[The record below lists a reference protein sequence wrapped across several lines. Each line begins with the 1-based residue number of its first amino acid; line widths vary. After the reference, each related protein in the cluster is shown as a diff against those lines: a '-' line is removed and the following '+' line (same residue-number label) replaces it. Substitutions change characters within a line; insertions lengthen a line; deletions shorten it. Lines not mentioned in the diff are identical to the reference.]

1 MTDEEYLRACGWV
14 DRWTQRLVRDEDRW
28 THEKR
33 EGFTFT
39 LAQAVEAQ
47 LAEDRARLAFVLARA
62 PQPEP
67 LPPHILLRALEALL
81 GAVPTGNLTAEDER
95 IAARHVVTL
104 RGQTITPWRRD
115 GDRWLRD
122 AAAIAPQYAAEVAEA
137 RRVIGSEREPTWL
150 VYVCRPDGRALPT
163 IEARNGAEGREVAD
177 LLLAAVGWP
186 PR

>member
-1 MTDEEYLRACGWV
+1 MTDEEYLRACGDWV
-14 DRWTQRLVRDEDRW
+14 LWSENGVATEAGRMGEDAVDYMP
-28 THEKR
+28 
-33 EGFTFT
+33 
-39 LAQAVEAQ
+39 LAKAVEAQ
-47 LAEDRARLAFVLARA
+47 LAEDRARLAFVLART

-81 GAVPTGNLTAEDER
+81 GAVPTGGLTAEDER
-95 IAARHVVTL
+95 IAARHVVKL

-137 RRVIGSEREPTWL
+137 RRVIGAEREPTWL